1 VAASARDR
9 KGKRSRPHT
18 QKSKKSACGG
28 VAIKGCK
35 LHTRKEGQNKPK
47 PHPQHPEAPRPARLP
62 RSTGKP
68 EEGRAEDEPQV
79 PCGLDQ
85 QALPP
90 LLPLPMQRP
99 SCIKPD
105 SDKWHGVT
113 PQCLSVQ

>member
-1 VAASARDR
+1 MYIYIYISLWGAW
-9 KGKRSRPHT
+9 K
-18 QKSKKSACGG
+18 QACINGHQFRLEENSDYIG
-28 VAIKGCK
+28 
-35 LHTRKEGQNKPK
+35 
-47 PHPQHPEAPRPARLP
+47 LP